1 MKETLDELYKGLK
14 LDREKSHFTKHQTIQ
29 DRLQDLKGEVME
41 LEESLDEG
49 DLENFKKELGDVL
62 WNTITIAIIAE
73 EKGLFTLK
81 DSMHSALDKLKRRKS
96 WLFEDRQ
103 ATKEEEWAVWKEAK
117 DKE

>member
-1 MKETLDELYKGLK
+1 MNDTLDELYKALK
-14 LDREKSHFTKHQTIQ
+14 LDREKSHFTKHQNIK
-29 DRLQDLKGEVME
+29 DRLQDLKGEVVE

-49 DLENFKKELGDVL
+49 DIENFKKELGDVL

-81 DSMHSALDKLKRRKS
+81 ESMHSALDKLKRRKS

-103 ATKEEEWAVWKEAK
+103 ATKEEEWAIWKEAK
-117 DKE
+117 GKE